1 VKYILLMK
9 FKIEG
14 WETGNVTNWKPEDI
28 KANMDFVRR
37 FSHDLTA
44 SGEFVLT
51 EGLGGPEH
59 LNLVKASQDG
69 PAAITDGPFPE
80 SKEFLAGFWI
90 IDVESAERAYEIAA
104 TLSAIPGPGGKPANI
119 PIEVRPLMH
128 GCSNDQ

>member
-1 VKYILLMK
+1 MK

-14 WETGNVTNWKPEDI
+14 WEQGNVTNWKPEDI
-28 KANMDFVRR
+28 QANMDFVRR
-37 FSHDLTA
+37 FSQDLTA
-44 SGEFVLT
+44 SGEFVRT

-59 LNLVKASQDG
+59 MKQVRASQDG

-80 SKEFLAGFWI
+80 SKEFLAGFWM

-104 TLSAIPGPGGKPANI
+104 KLSAIPGPGGKPANI

-128 GCSNDQ
+128 GCSND